1 MTKKDVISNN
11 RHGKKT
17 IIRLGIKAIIR
28 IALATWTIKLRITLT
43 LTNIL
48 RHIVTNN
55 NLTITLKTFTTTPRM
70 TKLINKKLND
80 LWE

>member
-1 MTKKDVISNN
+1 MRKKVVISNN
-11 RHGKKT
+11 KHGEKTILRLRIKT
-17 IIRLGIKAIIR
+17 IIRL
-28 IALATWTIKLRITLT
+28 ALATWTITLRMTLT

-48 RHIVTNN
+48 CHIVTNN
-55 NLTITLKTFTTTPRM
+55 NSTITLKTFTTTPRM